1 MDNQMTIINAII
13 VLAQKL
19 CTNNHDCVNCDI

>member
-19 CTNNHDCVNCDI
+19 CTNNHDYHDYWS